1 MIRTNALP
9 GKGRVTGVASARV
22 GAVCVYAH
30 AVLANV
36 LQAFVDVCEKVHTY
50 INERVASVILQEWLE
65 WGKGDRR
72 ASGQG
77 HFPQIYARGEARQ

>member
-36 LQAFVDVCEKVHTY
+36 LQAFGETIMHSK
-50 INERVASVILQEWLE
+50 RVRDGIARIL
-65 WGKGDRR
+65 K
-72 ASGQG
+72 
-77 HFPQIYARGEARQ
+77 RGILD